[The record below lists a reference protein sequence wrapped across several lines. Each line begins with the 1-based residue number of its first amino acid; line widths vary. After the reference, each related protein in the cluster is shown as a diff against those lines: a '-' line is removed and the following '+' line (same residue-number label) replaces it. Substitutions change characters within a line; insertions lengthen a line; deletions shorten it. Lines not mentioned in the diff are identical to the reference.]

1 VILNVT
7 NVIFIISVVLSKL
20 EFLKPMRHWIGLT
33 LLAVCWTLVGV
44 HSSFA
49 QQDDSDANRKVVT
62 RVMPEYPAMAKT
74 MGLRGSVRVEVL
86 VAPNGTV
93 KSLQIK
99 GGHPVLAQAAAD
111 AVRKWKWVQAAH
123 ETKEPVVVKFDP
135 EN

>member
-1 VILNVT
+1 
-7 NVIFIISVVLSKL
+7 
-20 EFLKPMRHWIGLT
+20 MRHWIGLT

-44 HSSFA
+44 HSSLA
-49 QQDDSDANRKVVT
+49 QQDDSDVNRKVVN
-62 RVMPEYPAMAKT
+62 RVMPLYPEMAKT

-93 KSLQIK
+93 KSLQVK

-111 AVRKWKWVQAAH
+111 AVRKWRWVQAAH

-135 EN
+135 GN

>member
-1 VILNVT
+1 
-7 NVIFIISVVLSKL
+7 
-20 EFLKPMRHWIGLT
+20 
-33 LLAVCWTLVGV
+33 V

-49 QQDDSDANRKVVT
+49 QQDDTEVNRKVLN
-62 RVMPEYPAMAKT
+62 RVMPEYPPMAKT